1 MAICPSS
8 YENCGIPRYEYCCG
22 GCCFT
27 ELPPH
32 SGGPAYPPCPNV
44 CGSVGPTGP
53 TGPTGAAGA
62 IGPTGPTGPTG
73 ATGAIGPTGPTG
85 PTGAAGAIGPT
96 GPPGPTGAEGAIGP
110 TGPAG
115 PAGAITPA
123 EAVANLAAGATQEEV
138 IARFNELLGALRG
151 AGLLAN

>member
-1 MAICPSS
+1 MAVCPSS

-53 TGPTGAAGA
+53 TGPAGA
-62 IGPTGPTGPTG
+62 IGPTGPTGP
-73 ATGAIGPTGPTG
+73 A
-85 PTGAAGAIGPT
+85 GAAGAIGPT
-96 GPPGPTGAEGAIGP
+96 APSIYAQQGKCR
-110 TGPAG
+110 
-115 PAGAITPA
+115 
-123 EAVANLAAGATQEEV
+123 NHAAFSTLQT
-138 IARFNELLGALRG
+138 IKQPL
-151 AGLLAN
+151 

>member
-1 MAICPSS
+1 MAVCPSS

-32 SGGPAYPPCPNV
+32 SGGPAYPPCPSV

-53 TGPTGAAGA
+53 TGPAGAAGA
-62 IGPTGPTGPTG
+62 IGPTGPTGP
-73 ATGAIGPTGPTG
+73 A
-85 PTGAAGAIGPT
+85 GAA
-96 GPPGPTGAEGAIGP
+96 GAIGP

-115 PAGAITPA
+115 PAGAVTPA

>member
-1 MAICPSS
+1 MAVCPSS

-32 SGGPAYPPCPNV
+32 SGGPAYPPCPSV

-53 TGPTGAAGA
+53 TGPAGAAGA
-62 IGPTGPTGPTG
+62 IGPTGPTG
-73 ATGAIGPTGPTG
+73 A
-85 PTGAAGAIGPT
+85 
-96 GPPGPTGAEGAIGP
+96 TGAEGAIGP

-115 PAGAITPA
+115 PAGAVTPA

>member
-1 MAICPSS
+1 MAVCPSS

-32 SGGPAYPPCPNV
+32 SGGPAYPPCPSV

-53 TGPTGAAGA
+53 TGPAGAAGA
-62 IGPTGPTGPTG
+62 IGPTGPTGP
-73 ATGAIGPTGPTG
+73 
-85 PTGAAGAIGPT
+85 AGAV
-96 GPPGPTGAEGAIGP
+96 
-110 TGPAG
+110 
-115 PAGAITPA
+115 TPA
-123 EAVANLAAGATQEEV
+123 EAVTNLAAGATQEEV

>member
-62 IGPTGPTGPTG
+62 IGPTGPTGP
-73 ATGAIGPTGPTG
+73 A
-85 PTGAAGAIGPT
+85 GAA
-96 GPPGPTGAEGAIGP
+96 GAIGP

-115 PAGAITPA
+115 PAGAVTPA

>member
-53 TGPTGAAGA
+53 TGPAGAIGPTGPTGPAGAAGA
-62 IGPTGPTGPTG
+62 IGPTGPTGP
-73 ATGAIGPTGPTG
+73 A
-85 PTGAAGAIGPT
+85 GAA
-96 GPPGPTGAEGAIGP
+96 GAIGP

-115 PAGAITPA
+115 PAGAVTPA

>member
-53 TGPTGAAGA
+53 TGPAGAIGPTGPAGAAGA
-62 IGPTGPTGPTG
+62 IGPTGPTGP
-73 ATGAIGPTGPTG
+73 A
-85 PTGAAGAIGPT
+85 GAA
-96 GPPGPTGAEGAIGP
+96 GAIGP

-115 PAGAITPA
+115 PAGAVTPA

>member
-53 TGPTGAAGA
+53 TGPAGA

-73 ATGAIGPTGPTG
+73 AEGAIGPTGPTG
-85 PTGAAGAIGPT
+85 PAGAA
-96 GPPGPTGAEGAIGP
+96 GAIGP

-115 PAGAITPA
+115 PAGAVTPA

>member
-1 MAICPSS
+1 MAVCPSS

-53 TGPTGAAGA
+53 TGPAGAAGA
-62 IGPTGPTGPTG
+62 IGPTGPTGP
-73 ATGAIGPTGPTG
+73 A
-85 PTGAAGAIGPT
+85 
-96 GPPGPTGAEGAIGP
+96 GAEGAIGP

-115 PAGAITPA
+115 PAGAVTPA
-123 EAVANLAAGATQEEV
+123 EAVANLAPGATQEEV

>member
-53 TGPTGAAGA
+53 TGPAGAAGA
-62 IGPTGPTGPTG
+62 IGPTGPTGP
-73 ATGAIGPTGPTG
+73 A
-85 PTGAAGAIGPT
+85 GAA
-96 GPPGPTGAEGAIGP
+96 GAIGP

-115 PAGAITPA
+115 PAGAVTPA

>member
-1 MAICPSS
+1 MAVCPSS

-62 IGPTGPTGPTG
+62 IGPTGPTGPAG
-73 ATGAIGPTGPTG
+73 AAGAIGPTGPTG
-85 PTGAAGAIGPT
+85 PAGAAGAIGPT
-96 GPPGPTGAEGAIGP
+96 GP

-115 PAGAITPA
+115 AVTPA

>member
-1 MAICPSS
+1 MAVCPSS

-32 SGGPAYPPCPNV
+32 SGGPAYPPCPSV

-53 TGPTGAAGA
+53 TGPAGAAGA

-73 ATGAIGPTGPTG
+73 ATGAIGPTGP
-85 PTGAAGAIGPT
+85 
-96 GPPGPTGAEGAIGP
+96 
-110 TGPAG
+110 AG
-115 PAGAITPA
+115 PAGAVTPA

>member
-1 MAICPSS
+1 MAVCPSS

-32 SGGPAYPPCPNV
+32 SGGPAYPPCPSV

-53 TGPTGAAGA
+53 TGPAGAAGA
-62 IGPTGPTGPTG
+62 IGPTGPTGPAG
-73 ATGAIGPTGPTG
+73 AAGAIGPTGPTG
-85 PTGAAGAIGPT
+85 PAGAV
-96 GPPGPTGAEGAIGP
+96 
-110 TGPAG
+110 
-115 PAGAITPA
+115 TPA
-123 EAVANLAAGATQEEV
+123 EAVTNLAAGATQEEV

>member
-1 MAICPSS
+1 MAVCPSS

-32 SGGPAYPPCPNV
+32 SGGPAYPPCPSV

-53 TGPTGAAGA
+53 TGPAGAAGAIGPTGPTGPTGAEGA

-73 ATGAIGPTGPTG
+73 ATGAIGPTGP
-85 PTGAAGAIGPT
+85 
-96 GPPGPTGAEGAIGP
+96 
-110 TGPAG
+110 AG
-115 PAGAITPA
+115 PAGAVTPA
-123 EAVANLAAGATQEEV
+123 EAVANLAAGATQDEV

>member
-1 MAICPSS
+1 MAVCPSS

-53 TGPTGAAGA
+53 TGPAGAIGPTGPTGPAGAAGA
-62 IGPTGPTGPTG
+62 IGPTGPTG
-73 ATGAIGPTGPTG
+73 A
-85 PTGAAGAIGPT
+85 
-96 GPPGPTGAEGAIGP
+96 TGAEGAIGP

-115 PAGAITPA
+115 PAGAVTPA

>member
-1 MAICPSS
+1 MAVCPSS

-32 SGGPAYPPCPNV
+32 SGGPAYPPCPSV

-53 TGPTGAAGA
+53 TGPAGAAGA
-62 IGPTGPTGPTG
+62 IGPTGPT
-73 ATGAIGPTGPTG
+73 
-85 PTGAAGAIGPT
+85 
-96 GPPGPTGAEGAIGP
+96 GPTGAEGAIGP

-115 PAGAITPA
+115 PAGAVTPA

>member
-1 MAICPSS
+1 MAVCPSS

-27 ELPPH
+27 GLPPH

-53 TGPTGAAGA
+53 TGPAGAAGA
-62 IGPTGPTGPTG
+62 IGPTGPTGPAG
-73 ATGAIGPTGPTG
+73 AAGAIGPTGPTG
-85 PTGAAGAIGPT
+85 PAGAV
-96 GPPGPTGAEGAIGP
+96 
-110 TGPAG
+110 
-115 PAGAITPA
+115 TPA
-123 EAVANLAAGATQEEV
+123 EAVTNLAAGATQEEV

>member
-44 CGSVGPTGP
+44 CGPVGPTGP

-62 IGPTGPTGPTG
+62 IGPTGPTGPAG
-73 ATGAIGPTGPTG
+73 AAGAIGPTGPTG
-85 PTGAAGAIGPT
+85 PAGAA
-96 GPPGPTGAEGAIGP
+96 GAIGP

-115 PAGAITPA
+115 PAGAVTPA

>member
-53 TGPTGAAGA
+53 TGPAGAAGA

-73 ATGAIGPTGPTG
+73 ATGAIGPTGP
-85 PTGAAGAIGPT
+85 
-96 GPPGPTGAEGAIGP
+96 
-110 TGPAG
+110 AG
-115 PAGAITPA
+115 PAGAVTPA

>member
-1 MAICPSS
+1 MAVCPSS

-53 TGPTGAAGA
+53 TGPAGA
-62 IGPTGPTGPTG
+62 IGPTGPTGP
-73 ATGAIGPTGPTG
+73 A
-85 PTGAAGAIGPT
+85 GAA
-96 GPPGPTGAEGAIGP
+96 GAIGP

-115 PAGAITPA
+115 PAGAVTPA

>member
-1 MAICPSS
+1 MAVCPSS

-62 IGPTGPTGPTG
+62 IGPTGPTGPAG
-73 ATGAIGPTGPTG
+73 AAGAIGPTGPTG
-85 PTGAAGAIGPT
+85 PAGAAGAIGPT
-96 GPPGPTGAEGAIGP
+96 GP

-115 PAGAITPA
+115 AVTPA
-123 EAVANLAAGATQEEV
+123 EAVANLAPGATQEEV

>member
-1 MAICPSS
+1 MAVCPSS

-53 TGPTGAAGA
+53 TGPAGA
-62 IGPTGPTGPTG
+62 IGPTGPTG
-73 ATGAIGPTGPTG
+73 A
-85 PTGAAGAIGPT
+85 
-96 GPPGPTGAEGAIGP
+96 TGAEGAIGP

-115 PAGAITPA
+115 PAGAVTPA

>member
-1 MAICPSS
+1 MAVCPSS

-53 TGPTGAAGA
+53 TGPAGAAGA

-73 ATGAIGPTGPTG
+73 ATGAIGPTGP
-85 PTGAAGAIGPT
+85 
-96 GPPGPTGAEGAIGP
+96 
-110 TGPAG
+110 AG
-115 PAGAITPA
+115 PAGAVTPA

>member
-1 MAICPSS
+1 MAVCPSS

-53 TGPTGAAGA
+53 TGPAGAAGA
-62 IGPTGPTGPTG
+62 IGPTGPTG
-73 ATGAIGPTGPTG
+73 A
-85 PTGAAGAIGPT
+85 
-96 GPPGPTGAEGAIGP
+96 TGAEGAIGP

-115 PAGAITPA
+115 PAGAVTPA

>member
-1 MAICPSS
+1 MAVCPSS

-53 TGPTGAAGA
+53 TGPAGAAGA
-62 IGPTGPTGPTG
+62 IGPTGPTGP
-73 ATGAIGPTGPTG
+73 A
-85 PTGAAGAIGPT
+85 GAA
-96 GPPGPTGAEGAIGP
+96 GAIGP

-115 PAGAITPA
+115 PAGAVTPA

>member
-1 MAICPSS
+1 MAVCPSS

-62 IGPTGPTGPTG
+62 IGPTGPTGPAG
-73 ATGAIGPTGPTG
+73 AAGAIGPTGPTG
-85 PTGAAGAIGPT
+85 PAGAV
-96 GPPGPTGAEGAIGP
+96 
-110 TGPAG
+110 
-115 PAGAITPA
+115 TPA

>member
-1 MAICPSS
+1 MAVCPSS

-27 ELPPH
+27 GLPPH

-53 TGPTGAAGA
+53 TGPAGAAGA
-62 IGPTGPTGPTG
+62 IGPTGPTGPAG
-73 ATGAIGPTGPTG
+73 AAGAIGPTGPTG
-85 PTGAAGAIGPT
+85 PA
-96 GPPGPTGAEGAIGP
+96 GAEGALGP

-115 PAGAITPA
+115 PAGAVTPA

>member
-1 MAICPSS
+1 MAVCPSS

-32 SGGPAYPPCPNV
+32 SGGPAYPPCPSV

-53 TGPTGAAGA
+53 TGPAGAAGA
-62 IGPTGPTGPTG
+62 IGPTGPTGP
-73 ATGAIGPTGPTG
+73 A
-85 PTGAAGAIGPT
+85 GAAGAIGPT
-96 GPPGPTGAEGAIGP
+96 GP
-110 TGPAG
+110 AG
-115 PAGAITPA
+115 PSGAVTPA

>member
-1 MAICPSS
+1 MAVCPSS

-32 SGGPAYPPCPNV
+32 SGGPAYPPCPSV

-53 TGPTGAAGA
+53 TGPAGAEGAIGPTGPTGPAGAAGA
-62 IGPTGPTGPTG
+62 IGPTGPT
-73 ATGAIGPTGPTG
+73 
-85 PTGAAGAIGPT
+85 
-96 GPPGPTGAEGAIGP
+96 GPTGAEGAIGP

-115 PAGAITPA
+115 PAGAVTPA

>member
-73 ATGAIGPTGPTG
+73 ATGAIGPTGP
-85 PTGAAGAIGPT
+85 
-96 GPPGPTGAEGAIGP
+96 
-110 TGPAG
+110 AG
-115 PAGAITPA
+115 PAGAVTPA

>member
-1 MAICPSS
+1 MAVCPSS

-32 SGGPAYPPCPNV
+32 SGGPAYPPCPSV

-53 TGPTGAAGA
+53 TGPAGAAGA
-62 IGPTGPTGPTG
+62 IGPTGPTGP
-73 ATGAIGPTGPTG
+73 A
-85 PTGAAGAIGPT
+85 
-96 GPPGPTGAEGAIGP
+96 GAEGAIGP

-115 PAGAITPA
+115 PAGAVTPA